1 MITLP
6 SSLIEI
12 GDEAFAH
19 CSGMYNQTVIVPANV
34 ERIGKAAFAGTYIK
48 EIRTLEPEYVEEG
61 DADGD

>member
-6 SSLIEI
+6 ANLVEI

-19 CSGMYNQTVIVPANV
+19 CSGMYNQTVIAPASV
-34 ERIGKAAFAGTYIK
+34 VSVGKAAFAGTYID

-61 DADGD
+61 DADGN

>member
-6 SSLIEI
+6 SNLVEI

-19 CSGMYNQTVIVPANV
+19 CSGMYDQVVIAPASL
-34 ERIGKAAFAGTYIK
+34 ERIGKAAFAGTYID
-48 EIRTLEPEYVEEG
+48 EIRTLKPEYVEEG

>member
-19 CSGMYNQTVIVPANV
+19 CSAMAGQTVIAPASV
-34 ERIGKAAFAGTYIK
+34 VSVGKAAFAGTYID

-61 DADGD
+61 DADGN